1 MGANYLRRG
10 SHNVQCDLSG
20 FKCKVE
26 ETRKMWNGLRVRK
39 DFWEPRHPQD
49 KLRMYEDNQRVPDP
63 RPEGPDVF
71 VYSDNILLDNTGEP
85 ILDSK
90 GLRILV

>member
-1 MGANYLRRG
+1 MGANYLRKG
-10 SHNVQCDLSG
+10 SWNVICDFSG

-26 ETRKMWNGLRVRK
+26 DTRKMWNGLRVRK

-63 RPEGPDVF
+63 RPENPDVF
-71 VYSDNILLDNTGEP
+71 VGVGDITADDL
-85 ILDSK
+85 
-90 GLRILV
+90 